1 MYRISNFAVA
11 VAVLLLSLLQ
21 IGGVK
26 AESQIYTHIWAVD
39 PETEVQ
45 LSSGEDGA
53 NFKAVEALLSVKS
66 TLFNQA
72 YGEIYSLRS
81 SEPAS
86 CKLDLTVVSPENL
99 SPGEFIGSLSLRGFM
114 TALKKWSEKQNQSVD
129 RLTLVLSNIGDC
141 ERTYCR
147 LTDDLRRQ
155 NPGFTLD
162 LISVNDP
169 LTGANA
175 NDLDCLAEQSAGL
188 SAEVSTR
195 KGLDRALGNILR
207 ASSLSKSLIEL
218 EESNTLLSMQV
229 NELKLTSG
237 EDKGRLGEASI
248 LLNGLQ
254 GRLEESL
261 SSLTVQKIALYEANS
276 RLTEAENQVRYDR
289 QLRSIVEASYEKL
302 QATNKGLRGKLK
314 ASEEGE
320 IDRTKE
326 LNDLKSEIR
335 KAERSRKSKGQS
347 VEELLLTNTELE
359 TILLSARADAVTEA
373 EKRIVSEQKLE
384 EVLISLES
392 KHQEFDKLRRELT
405 VMVDR
410 HSDTLKKLTD
420 ANVDLSRILGTGG
433 LSNFSGVKQEIVT
446 LREELT
452 AAKDAKE
459 AVELQYKQLLTEF
472 ELENASSLAL
482 TTEIHELKSLD
493 LGGARKL
500 ALANQEIAEVSQ
512 DLLDEQQSKAE
523 LDNDHRLA
531 LVEIGNL
538 KSEVEQHSVQSQK
551 SEQDQSLL
559 KAEIDSLSTTITQKE
574 VRIDQLKSEL
584 WSWREEANDKIKVA
598 AQERVAEARRLAQQA
613 EIHRQEALH
622 DKEAAFKATK
632 NAETLERKTSQELEI
647 LGLKFKSL
655 ETQLERRDVA
665 WREATNKLELAEG
678 ELADLQISR
687 RDELSKLSTFS
698 SQLGD
703 LEHQTEALE
712 NEKQQLLEE
721 VRAREEI
728 LDELQQHFADLQ
740 DEHIS
745 SLAKLDKAI
754 TRHKEAEARLQDLM
768 PIN

>member
-1 MYRISNFAVA
+1 MYRILNFAVA
-11 VAVLLLSLLQ
+11 GFLLFLLQ
-21 IGGVK
+21 IGGVQ
-26 AESQIYTHIWAVD
+26 AQNQNYTHIWAVD

-45 LSSGEDGA
+45 LSSSEGDV
-53 NFKAVEALLSVKS
+53 NFKAVEALLSVRS

-72 YGEIYSLRS
+72 DGDIYSLRS
-81 SEPAS
+81 KEPAS
-86 CKLDLTVVSPENL
+86 CRLDLTVVSQENL
-99 SPGEFIGSLSLRGFM
+99 SPDEFIGSLSLLAFM
-114 TALKKWSEKQNQSVD
+114 AALTKWSQKQEQRVD
-129 RLTLVLSNIGDC
+129 RLTLVLSNLGDC

-147 LTDDLRRQ
+147 LTDELRRQ

-169 LTGANA
+169 LTGENA
-175 NDLDCLAEQSAGL
+175 NELDCLAEQSSGL
-188 SAEVSTR
+188 IAEVSTR
-195 KGLDRALGNILR
+195 SGLDRALGNVLR
-207 ASSLSKSLIEL
+207 ASSLGKSLIEL
-218 EESNTLLSMQV
+218 EANNTLLSMQV
-229 NELKLTSG
+229 NELKLTSS
-237 EDKGRLGEASI
+237 EEKGRLGEASI

-254 GRLEESL
+254 GRLDESL
-261 SSLTVQKIALYEANS
+261 TSITDQKVALYEANS

-302 QATNKGLRGKLK
+302 QSANKGLREKLK

-335 KAERSRKSKGQS
+335 KAERSKKSKGQS
-347 VEELLLTNTELE
+347 VEDLLLSNTELE
-359 TILLSARADAVTEA
+359 TVLLSARADAVAEA
-373 EKRIVSEQKLE
+373 EKRIVAEQKLE

-392 KHQEFDKLRRELT
+392 KHQEYDKLRRELK

-410 HSDTLKKLTD
+410 HNDTLKKLTD
-420 ANVDLSRILGTGG
+420 ANVDLSRILGDGG
-433 LSNFSGVKQEIVT
+433 LTNFSGVKQEIVT
-446 LREELT
+446 LREEL
-452 AAKDAKE
+452 AVAKDTKD
-459 AVELQYKQLLTEF
+459 AVELQYNQLLAEF
-472 ELENASSLAL
+472 EVESATSLAL
-482 TTEIHELKSLD
+482 TTEIHELKTLD

-500 ALANQEIAEVSQ
+500 AQANQKIAEISQ

-531 LVEIGNL
+531 LLEIGNL
-538 KSEVEQHSVQSQK
+538 KSEIEQHGVQSQK
-551 SEQDQSLL
+551 NEQSQSLL
-559 KAEIDSLSTTITQKE
+559 KAEIDSLSATVTQKE
-574 VRIDQLKSEL
+574 LRIDQLKSEL
-584 WSWREEANDKIKVA
+584 WSWREEADDKIKVA

-632 NAETLERKTSQELEI
+632 NAETRERKTSQELEI

-655 ETQLERRDVA
+655 ETQLERREVA
-665 WREATNKLELAEG
+665 WREATKKLELAEG
-678 ELADLQISR
+678 ELEDLQILR
-687 RDELSKLSTFS
+687 RDERSKLATFS

-703 LEHQTEALE
+703 LEHQMEALE
-712 NEKQQLLEE
+712 NEKQQLTEE

-745 SLAKLDKAI
+745 ALAKLDKAVA
-754 TRHKEAEARLQDLM
+754 RHKEAEARLQDLM